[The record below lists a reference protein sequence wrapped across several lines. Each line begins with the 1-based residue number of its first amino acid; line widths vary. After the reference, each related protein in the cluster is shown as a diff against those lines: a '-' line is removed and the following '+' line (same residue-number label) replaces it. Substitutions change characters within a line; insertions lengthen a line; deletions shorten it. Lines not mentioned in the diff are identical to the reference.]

1 MTQNPASRCARR
13 VVADIVNAGASPTSV
28 ARTLKRDPG
37 SGYALSCSFTSAV
50 DEREIAEAGF
60 WILDVGVYS

>member
-37 SGYALSCSFTSAV
+37 SGSMLYHVPLLPQWMNV
-50 DEREIAEAGF
+50 K
-60 WILDVGVYS
+60 